1 MTTDDLQQ
9 FEIDQGWKH
18 LKTMWRVKHGE
29 TIHHLKGMPVLS
41 LCSWMYAMVSMLVQ
55 QNADTHPAR
64 PCLMAGAASLFKVF
78 PRALSFHVSQHRIQT
93 LSTIVSFGNMANA
106 AASYCWG
113 RLLECLQIYQCCT
126 KRSKRGIQLDML
138 AGRSSRVYHV
148 QERQIVPGHRFTY
161 TLSAFAS
168 SSSTCSL
175 IKVIGWKLASLL
187 DISPV
192 GYENIN
198 CGRNEAFAHIVLMD
212 WAGLSNVC
220 QNFLPAVKQWSS
232 ETLWVLDREV
242 GESSVPSASSSGTP
256 ELTALT
262 TGVITATLAWCKWW
276 RMVLGVDCKA
286 CEAQCMMI

>member
-192 GYENIN
+192 GYENIK
-198 CGRNEAFAHIVLMD
+198 L
-212 WAGLSNVC
+212 WAERSICTHRPDGLSRSLEC
-220 QNFLPAVKQWSS
+220 LPELSSCSEAVKQWNFMGARSRG
-232 ETLWVLDREV
+232 WRVLCPFCVFFWNSRTDC
-242 GESSVPSASSSGTP
+242 
-256 ELTALT
+256 
-262 TGVITATLAWCKWW
+262 IDNWCHHSHF
-276 RMVLGVDCKA
+276 G
-286 CEAQCMMI
+286 MM